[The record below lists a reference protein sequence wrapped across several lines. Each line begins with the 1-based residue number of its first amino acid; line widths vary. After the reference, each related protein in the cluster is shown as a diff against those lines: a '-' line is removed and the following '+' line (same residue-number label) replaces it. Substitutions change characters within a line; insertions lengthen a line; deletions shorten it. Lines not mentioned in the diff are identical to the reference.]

1 MHPAL
6 MDVGVVQRCLK
17 IKVTRGDIPHTRTI
31 PDVLCTLQQPRK
43 EKKEMLVV
51 DTKGKKNPQG
61 SEG

>member
-1 MHPAL
+1 MHPAP

-31 PDVLCTLQQPRK
+31 PDVLCTLQQARK
-43 EKKEMLVV
+43 KK
-51 DTKGKKNPQG
+51 KGNAGHEREKNPEG